1 MIMLD
6 ISSQYVSIWNDMCD
20 ITYKKIYVDI
30 AMHHCIA
37 SKSLFVPFG
46 IWPLVART
54 DVCWQLYGESSLDAE
69 RLKREVSVHL
79 WRVLAEI

>member
-1 MIMLD
+1 
-6 ISSQYVSIWNDMCD
+6 
-20 ITYKKIYVDI
+20 
-30 AMHHCIA
+30 MHHCIA

-46 IWPLVART
+46 IWPLVDRT
-54 DVCWQLYGESSLDAE
+54 DVWWQLYGESSLDAE